1 MRFLRVLACAM
12 TLGALQAQP
21 VSIQVDAQTRLGPLR
36 PIWSFFGYDE
46 ANYTYMKDG
55 KKLLSELAA
64 LSPVPVYVRT
74 HFLLATGDGIPGLKW
89 RLHQRVHRRQL
100 R

>member
-21 VSIQVDAQTRLGPLR
+21 VSIQVDAQTRLGAMR

-64 LSPVPVYVRT
+64 LSSRFPSTCARISCWLPAMG
-74 HFLLATGDGIPGLKW
+74 LPG
-89 RLHQRVHRRQL
+89 
-100 R
+100 